1 MTSAENN
8 TEFKLWS
15 CENWECHQTIRFKP
29 TDSAPI
35 VQKMAVDL
43 SASFVLISDIHR
55 KVLYVMHI
63 ELEGAI
69 SKVSSITQILL
80 PFSVISLA
88 IREATLK
95 VAASSQPD
103 DFEGTG
109 GDDGSKANRVI
120 MKMLVVQ
127 PKSLQKCKAVFELG
141 TSAPLGQGMAGTS
154 FSTINTTSEYEA
166 ADVIKSSANSNQ
178 HFNLLTPDAFVSPA
192 KGTGATAATSTTP
205 GSMPLPPPTPDEMLA
220 LSSPRRLTPERM
232 TTPIAIKRNGNGHG
246 LGMGIQSGNSSPSRE
261 VEEILGTKTGSM
273 EQLSDGGSSSVATVP
288 KGPSA
293 LQDALT
299 AYPPSLSP
307 AFVARSV
314 ESPSVDKVKVY

>member
-1 MTSAENN
+1 
-8 TEFKLWS
+8 
-15 CENWECHQTIRFKP
+15 
-29 TDSAPI
+29 
-35 VQKMAVDL
+35 MAVDL
-43 SASFVLISDIHR
+43 SATFVLISDIHR

-80 PFSVISLA
+80 PFSAISLA

-103 DFEGTG
+103 DFEGIG
-109 GDDGSKANRVI
+109 GDDGGKVNRVT

-141 TSAPLGQGMAGTS
+141 TSAALGEGMAGTS

-166 ADVIKSSANSNQ
+166 ANVIKSSANNNQ

-192 KGTGATAATSTTP
+192 KGTAASTGATTTTTP

-220 LSSPRRLTPERM
+220 LSSPRRVSPERM
-232 TTPIAIKRNGNGHG
+232 TTPIAMKRNGNGH
-246 LGMGIQSGNSSPSRE
+246 GMGIQSGNSSPSRE
-261 VEEILGTKTGSM
+261 VEEILCTKTVSM

-307 AFVARSV
+307 AFVTRSA
-314 ESPSVDKVKVY
+314 ESPSVDKVKGLKRIKNVNLNNDPPCIVSLCIFSITTSHLQLTLR